1 MRLSDSYEE
10 ITQHRAARDKTAR
23 QIDRRTPRQKLADRI
38 FIGLVWLVIG
48 AAFAGLAGW
57 WGQ

>member
-10 ITQHRAARDKTAR
+10 ITQHRAARDKIAR
-23 QIDRRTPRQKLADRI
+23 QLDRRTPGQKLADRL

-57 WGQ
+57 WGR